1 MPAFRIFLFD
11 ELCHGRNILEVNLS
25 KFFQTIAELT
35 REVGEHTVFHITV
48 VNDVGNVACNILRHF
63 KVLWIFLHVLPKS
76 IFSSGICRGSQNRWV
91 WIPFMCTKIIVMRLS
106 CQEIGIENMTEFV
119 SKDAENYLV
128 SVFASLGF
136 GNERMTGIDLNG
148 HIIGSCKETVL

>member
-1 MPAFRIFLFD
+1 
-11 ELCHGRNILEVNLS
+11 
-25 KFFQTIAELT
+25 
-35 REVGEHTVFHITV
+35 
-48 VNDVGNVACNILRHF
+48 
-63 KVLWIFLHVLPKS
+63 
-76 IFSSGICRGSQNRWV
+76 
-91 WIPFMCTKIIVMRLS
+91 MCTKIIVMRLS
-106 CQEIGIENMTEFV
+106 CQEIGIENMTELV